1 MYLKRLELHGF
12 KTFADRTEIEFTP
25 GITAIVGPNGSGKS
39 NVFDAIRWAL
49 GEMAFRSLRSG
60 RLDDFIFG
68 GSASRRSMGM
78 AEVALTINND
88 SGVLP
93 LDYAEITVTRR
104 AQRGGEGE
112 YLLNNAVSRLRDIQ
126 MLFLGTGLGGRSYS
140 LIGQGQVDAVLNAG
154 PVERR
159 AWLEEAAGLAR
170 FKRRRREAERR
181 LQHAAANLQR
191 VADVLAELRAQREQ
205 LREQAAA
212 AELHRSYTTEVRHLE
227 LGLQVDEARRVVGN
241 LKRISVQTESTQQ
254 RLQTLATAG
263 SEVGRQIDEARARA
277 AQAAHDWE
285 QGQRTLLQ
293 AVEDLGTKESTLQIL
308 QERTRSN
315 AAQRERVM
323 ADVEQLE
330 ARLRQ
335 VEAESVVLREQ
346 AETMRV
352 RRDELLERLRL
363 AEETHESL
371 QSVHQTLED
380 ELAAGRRQAAD
391 LTAARTRATHDRARL
406 EAKMAALDDQAD
418 ALRAR
423 DAELTAVAAALG
435 TQVLTAEANVA
446 ALRLEREEA
455 ARRRAAA
462 AAEADAL
469 VARQA
474 AIEDALRQLS
484 AEEQVAASTLSLLE
498 EMQRQWM
505 GYEQGVREILLAK
518 EEHPERFAGI
528 RYPVAELLQVAPA
541 HRPAIEAALGRRL
554 FSLIAGT
561 VDDVKQSVA
570 YLRGNGNGDATFLP
584 TELLSLQRP
593 ADPPP
598 SSAVVGRASDLVQS
612 RNGTPEVID
621 ALLGDVMVIASL
633 DAAVELR
640 RQGFRGRMVT
650 LDGEL
655 LSADGVISVR
665 GRGDE
670 SAATLGRTERI
681 DALRAACSD
690 LAARRHASTVER
702 ETVTAALAQA
712 QQRLGD
718 ADLNRQQAAADYGT
732 CQAALSAAR
741 ADAARA
747 AGDQR
752 ELAGAADRLA
762 AERDELLAEIAR
774 SGADQDDVTKA
785 LAEQEQALAIGEL
798 DLRSTAGRIQDASAA
813 LTEARVQLAELSGVL
828 EGVAARSDEYTR
840 QLAELTA
847 RRNQLQ
853 GEVAVLDG
861 EYHLLDHSL
870 SEVRQ
875 AHQALKEL
883 QEATREQLAVL
894 DADRT
899 GVQERLMELE
909 GQWRQTQ
916 DALRDIEEQA
926 HRLEVRQAQ
935 VETELTAAQRRIVE
949 EFGVDWDAVRDA
961 RLPGSRDEALGRIQ
975 ALRGLIAA
983 LGAVNLR
990 ALEEHELVAG
1000 RVDALEAQAGDL
1012 ERARTVLDALMQRLD
1027 GVLRVRFEETFAA
1040 VNDEFNRLFTRLFGG
1055 GRAQLELVD
1064 VESGPSTPAAASA
1077 EPGIEIT
1084 AQLPGKKTRALSALS
1099 GGERVLVAL
1108 SLIFAMLRVHPSPF
1122 AIFDEVEAALD
1133 DTNTR
1138 KFTTLLRELAG
1149 QTQIIII
1156 THNKGTMESADVL
1169 YGVTMETPGVSKIIS
1184 MRLAPGPGA
1193 VREPALT

>member
-1 MYLKRLELHGF
+1 VYLKRLELHGF

-60 RLDDFIFG
+60 RLDDFIFV

-88 SGVLP
+88 SGALP

-104 AQRGGEGE
+104 ANRGGEGE
-112 YLLNNAVSRLRDIQ
+112 YFLNNADSRLRDIQ

-154 PVERR
+154 PADRR

-181 LQHAAANLQR
+181 LQHTAVNLQR
-191 VADVLAELRAQREQ
+191 VADVLAELRAQRDQ
-205 LREQAAA
+205 LREQAEA
-212 AELHRSYTTEVRHLE
+212 AELHRSYTTEVRDLE

-241 LKRISVQTESTQQ
+241 LKRISAQTESTQQ
-254 RLQTLATAG
+254 RLQTLAAAG
-263 SEVGRQIDEARARA
+263 SEVGLQIDDARARA
-277 AQAAHDWE
+277 AQAARDWE
-285 QGQRTLLQ
+285 QAQRTLLQ
-293 AVEDLGTKESTLQIL
+293 AVEDLSTKDSVLQIL
-308 QERTRSN
+308 QERTRNN

-323 ADVEQLE
+323 QDVDQLD
-330 ARLRQ
+330 ARLRV
-335 VEAESVVLREQ
+335 VEEESVALHDQAESMRE
-346 AETMRV
+346 
-352 RRDELLERLRL
+352 RRDELLDRLRQ

-371 QSVHQTLED
+371 HSVHQTLGD

-391 LTAARTRATHDRARL
+391 LTAARTRTSHDRARL
-406 EAKMAALDDQAD
+406 DAKMAAFDDQAD
-418 ALRAR
+418 VLRAR
-423 DAELTAVAAALG
+423 DAEIAAIADALS
-435 TQVLTAEANVA
+435 TQVLTAEADLA
-446 ALRLEREEA
+446 ALQIERDEA

-462 AAEADAL
+462 AAQAESL
-469 VARQA
+469 LARQGT
-474 AIEDALRQLS
+474 IEEAMRQT
-484 AEEQVAASTLSLLE
+484 AGEQHVAASTLSILE

-518 EEHPERFAGI
+518 QEHPERFSGI
-528 RYPVAELLQVAPA
+528 RYPVAELLVVAPA

-570 YLRGNGNGDATFLP
+570 YLRGNGNGNATFLP
-584 TELLSLQRP
+584 AELLSVQRP
-593 ADPPP
+593 AELPASP
-598 SSAVVGRASDLVQS
+598 AVVGRASDLVRS
-612 RNGTPEVID
+612 RNGTPEIID
-621 ALLGDVMVIASL
+621 ALLGGVTVVSSL

-640 RQGFRGRMVT
+640 RQGFRERMVT

-655 LSADGVISVR
+655 LSPDGVISVR

-670 SAATLGRTERI
+670 SAATLGRLERI
-681 DALRAACSD
+681 TALRATQAE
-690 LAARRHASTVER
+690 LTARLDALTAERDAIASS
-702 ETVTAALAQA
+702 LAQA
-712 QQRLGD
+712 HSALGD
-718 ADLNRQQAAADYGT
+718 ADAAWKQADAAYSA
-732 CQAALSAAR
+732 CQVALAAAR

-747 AGDQR
+747 AGEQQ
-752 ELAGAADRLA
+752 ELASTVDRLA
-762 AERDELLAEIAR
+762 AERDDLLAEIAR
-774 SGADQDDVTKA
+774 LGADQDEVTKA
-785 LAEQEQALAIGEL
+785 LAEQEQALAVGEL
-798 DLRSTAGRIQDASAA
+798 DLRSTAGRIQEAVAA

-870 SEVRQ
+870 TEVRQ

-883 QEATREQLAVL
+883 QDATREQLAVL
-894 DADRT
+894 DTERT
-899 GVQERLMELE
+899 SVQERLMELE

-916 DALRDIEEQA
+916 DALREIEEQA

-935 VETELTAAQRRIVE
+935 VETELTSAQRRISE
-949 EFGVDWDAVRDA
+949 EFGLGWDAVRDV
-961 RLPGSRDEALGRIQ
+961 RLPDSRDEALGRIQ

-990 ALEEHELVAG
+990 ALDEHQLVTG
-1000 RVDALEAQAGDL
+1000 RVDALEVQATDL
-1012 ERARTVLDALMQRLD
+1012 ERARAALVTLMQRLD
-1027 GVLRVRFEETFAA
+1027 GALRVRFDDTFAA
-1040 VNDEFNRLFTRLFGG
+1040 VNEEFNRLFTRLFGG

-1064 VESGPSTPAAASA
+1064 VEASA
-1077 EPGIEIT
+1077 EPGVEIT

-1133 DTNTR
+1133 DANTR
-1138 KFTTLLRELAG
+1138 KFTTLLRELAQ

-1156 THNKGTMESADVL
+1156 THNKGTMEAADVL

-1184 MRLAPGPGA
+1184 MRLTPGVDA
-1193 VREPALT
+1193 TREPALT